1 MKKLILTA
9 TVVAI
14 TGFTAI
20 NAQTTSPAQTK
31 DTTSTSSGQGT
42 TSSQGQGSTA
52 AGTGNT
58 GTNSSGTT
66 NTGTN
71 SSGTTNTG
79 TNSSGTTTTGTSS
92 TGATNTGTNSTGTAT
107 TGTNSA
113 GTTTTGTAAPT
124 GDVVQA
130 ISTSGYNASLTTA
143 IKTAGLDQTLK
154 GAGPFTVFAPSDQ
167 AFVAVP
173 AGDSLLTQQAK
184 LAKTLKHH
192 VVVGQYTKDDIIKAL
207 TVGRGSTTLK
217 TIDGD
222 VLTLKVN
229 ASKNL
234 ELSDAS
240 GNTALVTVFD
250 IKGTNGTA
258 HVINNVLVPK
268 Q

>member
-1 MKKLILTA
+1 MKNLIITA
-9 TVVAI
+9 AVVAI

-20 NAQTTSPAQTK
+20 NAQTTSPAETQ
-31 DTTSTSSGQGT
+31 DTTSTSTGQAT
-42 TSSQGQGSTA
+42 TPTQGQDSTA
-52 AGTGNT
+52 TGQNT
-58 GTNSSGTT
+58 GTT
-66 NTGTN
+66 
-71 SSGTTNTG
+71 
-79 TNSSGTTTTGTSS
+79 
-92 TGATNTGTNSTGTAT
+92 STGTA
-107 TGTNSA
+107 SPA
-113 GTTTTGTAAPT
+113 

-154 GAGPFTVFAPSDQ
+154 GAGPFTIFAPSDQ
-167 AFVAVP
+167 AFIAVP

-184 LAKTLKHH
+184 LAKVLKHH

-207 TVGRGSTTLK
+207 TVGKGSTTLK

-229 ASKNL
+229 ESKNL
-234 ELSDAS
+234 ELSDAF
-240 GNTALVTVFD
+240 GNKALVTVFD

-258 HVINNVLVPK
+258 HVINSVLVPK

>member
-1 MKKLILTA
+1 MKNLILTA
-9 TVVAI
+9 AVVAI

-20 NAQTTSPAQTK
+20 NAQTTSPAQTQ
-31 DTTSTSSGQGT
+31 DSTSTTTGQTPVQGQDSSATGQTSTS
-42 TSSQGQGSTA
+42 
-52 AGTGNT
+52 
-58 GTNSSGTT
+58 
-66 NTGTN
+66 
-71 SSGTTNTG
+71 
-79 TNSSGTTTTGTSS
+79 TGTSS
-92 TGATNTGTNSTGTAT
+92 TG
-107 TGTNSA
+107 
-113 GTTTTGTAAPT
+113 TTTTGAAAAT
-124 GDVVQA
+124 GDIVQA

-154 GAGPFTVFAPSDQ
+154 GAGPFTIFAPSDQ

-184 LAKTLKHH
+184 LTKTLKHH
-192 VVVGQYTKDDIIKAL
+192 VVAGTYTKDDIIKAL
-207 TVGRGSTTLK
+207 TVGKGSTTLK
-217 TIDGD
+217 TIEGD

-229 ASKNL
+229 ESKNL

-240 GNTALVTVFD
+240 GNKALVTVFD